1 MNQHTSPP
9 PVGEPLPDSA
19 DPVEIAMDA
28 ERDDHRPDSPAR
40 RLLVDQGRLV
50 RTQIAS
56 ERMGVVLKVLTGV
69 AGLIAAGGLA
79 FMAWDAARTEAL
91 VVKPFSV
98 PPELAQRGMTGE
110 VAATRLLDGLAR
122 LQAETVS
129 ARAPG
134 SYANDWG
141 DEVQVQI
148 PQTGVSIGEL
158 QDFLRGWLGRETSI
172 SGEVVRTATG
182 YAVTARTGTEPG
194 RTFTGTE
201 TEIDALLGKAS
212 EAVYE
217 TTQPEGYAAYLR
229 AKQRTDEAA
238 AIHERLTISGPR
250 ERRAW
255 AFAEWASYA
264 KTPEIRL
271 ERAQRAVELD
281 PKLPLGHQQVASAQ
295 SALGRPEAA
304 LDARRHVVELLE
316 GRRAR
321 DMAPWAA
328 VLQLKQAR
336 AEVASALG
344 DHTGAA
350 RLYASSAEPAPDQPP
365 VACRQCSAGAYFQ
378 AATEWGNNHDAAN
391 AWRMHARGAALLPAY
406 AAPYKQQIE
415 LSLAAANE
423 DWPVLARAIEDP
435 KIQAAI
441 AENPAA
447 ARRSTTPYIA
457 IIRAK
462 TGRLGEAQALVAP
475 TPRDC
480 HPCQVARAVVA
491 AAAGD
496 RAASER
502 EFGAAVRLAPSLPST
517 YVTWGQTR
525 LDRGDDDGALRLSRE
540 AQKRGPKGADAVKLE
555 ADALARR
562 GDHAGAARRYAAA
575 AEFAPRWGA
584 LHLAWGRSLETAG
597 GEARTQARARYME
610 AAKLHLSAADRAE
623 VQRRLARPS
632 AGSVRP
638 RA

>member
-1 MNQHTSPP
+1 MNQHMSPP
-9 PVGEPLPDSA
+9 PSGEPLPDSA

-28 ERDDHRPDSPAR
+28 ERGDARADSPAR

-56 ERMGVVLKVLTGV
+56 ERMGVVLKVLTGL

-79 FMAWDAARTEAL
+79 LMAWQAARTEAL

-110 VAATRLLDGLAR
+110 VAATRVLDGLAR

-194 RTFTGTE
+194 RTFTGAE
-201 TEIDALLGKAS
+201 TEIDALLAKAS

-229 AKQRTDEAA
+229 SKQRTDEAG

-255 AFAEWASYA
+255 AFAEWSAYA
-264 KTPEIRL
+264 KTPELKL
-271 ERAQRAVELD
+271 ERARRAVELD
-281 PKLPLGHQQVASAQ
+281 PKLPLGHQQIASAQ
-295 SALGRPEAA
+295 AALGRPEAA
-304 LDARRHVVELLE
+304 LEARRQVVELLE

-328 VLQLKQAR
+328 VLQLKETR
-336 AEVASALG
+336 AQVASAMG
-344 DHTGAA
+344 DHAGAA
-350 RLYASSAEPAPDQPP
+350 RLFESAAEPAPDQPP
-365 VACRQCSAGAYFQ
+365 VACRQCSGGAYLQ
-378 AATEWGNNHDAAN
+378 AAGEWANNHDAAN
-391 AWRMHARGAALLPAY
+391 AWRMHARGAALLPDY
-406 AAPYKQQIE
+406 AEPYRRQIE
-415 LSLAAANE
+415 LGLAAAAE
-423 DWPVLARAIEDP
+423 DWPVLARAFEDP
-435 KIQAAI
+435 RIQAAI
-441 AENPAA
+441 AKDPAA
-447 ARRSTTPYIA
+447 ARRSTIPVLA
-457 IIRAK
+457 VVRAK
-462 TGRLGEAQALVAP
+462 TGRVQEAQALVAP

-480 HPCQVARAVVA
+480 HTCLVARAVTA

-496 RAASER
+496 RAGAER
-502 EFGAAVRLAPSLPST
+502 EFAAAVRQAPSLPST
-517 YVTWGQTR
+517 YATWGQAR
-525 LDRGDDDGALRLSRE
+525 LDRGEVDGAMRLARE
-540 AQKRGPKGADAVKLE
+540 AQKRGPRWADPIKLE

-562 GDHAGAARRYAAA
+562 GDHAAAAKRYAAA
-575 AEFAPRWGA
+575 AELAPRWGG
-584 LHLAWGRSLETAG
+584 LHLAWGRSLEAG
-597 GEARTQARARYME
+597 GEAGARAHARYAE
-610 AAKLHLSAADRAE
+610 AAKLHLSAAERAE
-623 VQRRLARPS
+623 VQRRLARPA
-632 AGSVRP
+632 AGSARTP
-638 RA
+638 A